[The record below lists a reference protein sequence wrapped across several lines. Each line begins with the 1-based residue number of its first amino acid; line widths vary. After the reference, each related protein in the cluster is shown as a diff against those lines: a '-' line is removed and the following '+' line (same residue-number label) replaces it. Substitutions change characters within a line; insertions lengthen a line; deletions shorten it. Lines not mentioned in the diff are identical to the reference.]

1 MKKQIAVAVLSLIT
15 AFSGIVPA
23 QAFPSISPPKIEAP
37 ADVQQVRDSIG
48 SYYGDRRWIRRDDGR
63 RYSGPRYY
71 RGGYD
76 GRDRYYGR
84 YYRRGPSAGAIIGG
98 LAAGAIIGGALA
110 QPYYERRYVA
120 PRRYVNSGNAHVNW
134 CYSRYRSYRAYDD
147 TFQPNYG
154 PRRQC
159 VSPY

>member
-1 MKKQIAVAVLSLIT
+1 MKKQIAVAVLSLVT

-23 QAFPSISPPKIEAP
+23 HAFPSASPPKIETSS
-37 ADVQQVRDSIG
+37 DIVQVRDSIG
-48 SYYGDRRWIRRDDGR
+48 SYYGNRRWVGRNDGR
-63 RYSGPRYY
+63 RYGGQRYY
-71 RGGYD
+71 RGGYY
-76 GRDRYYGR
+76 GRDRYYGNR

-120 PRRYVNSGNAHVNW
+120 PRRYVSGNSHTSW
-134 CYSRYRSYRAYDD
+134 CYSRYRSYRAYDN

>member
-1 MKKQIAVAVLSLIT
+1 MMKKQIAVAVLSLVT

-23 QAFPSISPPKIEAP
+23 HAFPSVSPPKIEAP
-37 ADVQQVRDSIG
+37 QDVQQIQWRHRDRG
-48 SYYGDRRWIRRDDGR
+48 WRG
-63 RYSGPRYY
+63 GPRYY
-71 RGGYD
+71 RGGGYY
-76 GRDRYYGR
+76 GRHRYYGHR
-84 YYRRGPSAGAIIGG
+84 NYRRGPSPGAIIGG

-120 PRRYVNSGNAHVNW
+120 PRRYVNSGSGHVNW
-134 CYSRYRSYRAYDD
+134 CYSRYRSYRAYDN